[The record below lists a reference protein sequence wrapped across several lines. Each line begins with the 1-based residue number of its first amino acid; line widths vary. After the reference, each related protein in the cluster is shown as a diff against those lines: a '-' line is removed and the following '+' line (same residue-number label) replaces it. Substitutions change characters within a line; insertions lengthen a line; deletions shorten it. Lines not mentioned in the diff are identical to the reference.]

1 MRISETEYMNIQ
13 FPGAAELYRGIRRGS
28 YPNYAWFDIN
38 KLENLKSVVDGAG
51 TVRQMARLSAWYHY
65 PKIRDAIEKQLNA
78 LRSESV
84 ATFMREHYGSEIDD
98 GINVHIV
105 FGLGGGTGSALGPA
119 EIPYL
124 VRKILRDMGIV
135 GAHQLIGY
143 GVLPQAFKDLTGANA
158 LANGYAALK
167 ESTTTA
173 TNSRRTTDWRPYLV
187 SRLGMRITC
196 ATASIA
202 FGSPGRLR
210 MTSATCWM
218 RATSMWT
225 STARKSIR

>member
-1 MRISETEYMNIQ
+1 MKNTNLDIKSVKLQRTFMLVIGGSGAEAMISNRRRTIDQFGSLEAMPLVRYLYLDTDPRWYEDHLSKVEQHVRISETEYIDIQ

-98 GINVHIV
+98 GINVH
-105 FGLGGGTGSALGPA
+105 
-119 EIPYL
+119 
-124 VRKILRDMGIV
+124 M
-135 GAHQLIGY
+135 HW
-143 GVLPQAFKDLTGANA
+143 
-158 LANGYAALK
+158 LK
-167 ESTTTA
+167 A
-173 TNSRRTTDWRPYLV
+173 
-187 SRLGMRITC
+187 
-196 ATASIA
+196 
-202 FGSPGRLR
+202 
-210 MTSATCWM
+210 
-218 RATSMWT
+218 
-225 STARKSIR
+225 